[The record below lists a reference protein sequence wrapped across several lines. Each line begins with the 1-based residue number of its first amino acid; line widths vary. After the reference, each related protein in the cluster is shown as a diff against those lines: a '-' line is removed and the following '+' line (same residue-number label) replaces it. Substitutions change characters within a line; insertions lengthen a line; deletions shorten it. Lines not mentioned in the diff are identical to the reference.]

1 MPYKKCD
8 ENLGRV
14 LDRFD
19 PNTPVFL
26 YFKGGTAYFDRGVSK
41 AGELC
46 DSRKYRHLEE
56 DEQLR
61 LLKQFTDRAD
71 LRHIRQIAEAGDSSL
86 VEDLASILEAVHAR
100 LEELG

>member
-46 DSRKYRHLEE
+46 DRV
-56 DEQLR
+56 
-61 LLKQFTDRAD
+61 
-71 LRHIRQIAEAGDSSL
+71 GG
-86 VEDLASILEAVHAR
+86 ASPAF
-100 LEELG
+100 